1 MNPIEQQMKLARELM
16 ELNAQWFRKLAEFD
30 SKNFNS
36 YVQFNQDFAG
46 KLPEVNDVQS
56 FVELQREYGEQLWS
70 NTQKALTTRGEM
82 LRDAFEAHN
91 EAIRK
96 AFTPESEVQ
105 AEATTE
111 DKKAAPAKAK
121 AA

>member
-1 MNPIEQQMKLARELM
+1 MNPMEQQMKVARELM
-16 ELNAQWFRKLAEFD
+16 ELNAEWFRKLAEFD
-30 SKNFNS
+30 SKNFSS

-56 FVELQREYGEQLWS
+56 FVELQREYGEQLWN

-82 LRDAFEAHN
+82 LRDAFEANN
-91 EAIRK
+91 ETIRK
-96 AFTPESEVQ
+96 AFTPAGVDQPEEPV
-105 AEATTE
+105 A
-111 DKKAAPAKAK
+111 KKAAPAKAK